1 MNENSCIFCK
11 IVKKEIPAKIVYEDE
26 KCLAFL
32 DINPLALGHTLVVPK
47 KHAKSIFDL
56 DEEDAKHIFSI
67 AKKICLKMKEKLGA
81 EGVNLVQSSEEVA
94 GQSIPHFHLH
104 VIPRKSNDDLSDLV
118 QWWRSKVK
126 KVDEKQLEEI
136 AKTIKLEEEQ
146 KEEEKEERSEEEIYW
161 IRRETELA

>member
-1 MNENSCIFCK
+1 
-11 IVKKEIPAKIVYEDE
+11 
-26 KCLAFL
+26 
-32 DINPLALGHTLVVPK
+32 
-47 KHAKSIFDL
+47 L

-146 KEEEKEERSEEEIYW
+146 KEEKKEERSEEEIYW